1 VKVSAAFQ
9 DITNLAFD
17 TAPIIYYVEQSP
29 RYFAVV
35 DRIFHLVASGQL
47 VAATSVIT
55 LAEVLV
61 HPYRQG
67 NQRLAD
73 EYKAFLLHSDDFR
86 TMSIDDAAAD
96 QAARLRAKYQLL
108 TPDAIQ
114 LAMAVNAGF
123 QVFLTNDRG
132 LQRVTEIRVL
142 ILDDLEL

>member
-1 VKVSAAFQ
+1 
-9 DITNLAFD
+9 
-17 TAPIIYYVEQSP
+17 
-29 RYFAVV
+29 
-35 DRIFHLVASGQL
+35 
-47 VAATSVIT
+47 
-55 LAEVLV
+55 
-61 HPYRQG
+61 
-67 NQRLAD
+67 
-73 EYKAFLLHSDDFR
+73 
-86 TMSIDDAAAD
+86 MSIDDAAAD

>member
-1 VKVSAAFQ
+1 MKVSAAFQ

-108 TPDAIQ
+108 TPDAI
-114 LAMAVNAGF
+114 
-123 QVFLTNDRG
+123 
-132 LQRVTEIRVL
+132 
-142 ILDDLEL
+142 